1 MLDTQLRIKELEDEI
16 KELKKNIPAHSIRPA
31 MMVRVEELE
40 EELVLLRDELIGE
53 DHAPT

>member
-1 MLDTQLRIKELEDEI
+1 MLDIQLRIKELEDEI

-31 MMVRVEELE
+31 MMVLVEDLE
-40 EELVLLRDELIGE
+40 EELVRMRAKLKGE

>member
-1 MLDTQLRIKELEDEI
+1 MLDIQLRIKELEGEI

-40 EELVLLRDELIGE
+40 EELVRMRDELKGE

>member
-1 MLDTQLRIKELEDEI
+1 MLDIQLRIKELEDEI

-40 EELVLLRDELIGE
+40 EELVRMMDKLKGE